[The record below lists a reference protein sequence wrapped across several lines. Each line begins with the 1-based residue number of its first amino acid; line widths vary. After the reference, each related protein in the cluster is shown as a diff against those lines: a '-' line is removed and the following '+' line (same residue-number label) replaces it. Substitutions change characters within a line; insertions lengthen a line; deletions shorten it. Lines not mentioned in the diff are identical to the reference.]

1 MGVPP
6 YISPIARAVA
16 GAAIDAGGD
25 VEYITIDMI
34 RKGLKIPDAKV
45 SVVISGN
52 TVPGKYIRSM
62 PMSLK
67 EIESLLPSLKGW
79 KLIGGSAATADVAK
93 RFDFAIRKDLAASL
107 YDGMTGKRSGRDI
120 VISMN
125 GTDG

>member
-1 MGVPP
+1 MGIKVVLIDGYIDDPAALGVPP

-34 RKGLKIPDAKV
+34 RQGRKIPEAKV

-67 EIESLLPSLKGW
+67 EIERILPSLSGW
-79 KLIGGSAATADVAK
+79 KLIGGSAASSDIAEE
-93 RFDFAIRKDLAASL
+93 FDF
-107 YDGMTGKRSGRDI
+107 
-120 VISMN
+120 
-125 GTDG
+125 